1 MNIRIEDEIALV
13 VKVANL
19 DEKQSLISM
28 HLSEI
33 ETEAEKT
40 LELLSVARS
49 HAFHNDTDATQ
60 ETLAELV
67 ISLEHLSHHVNHA
80 LPELQRRLE
89 IDIEQPTQPKT
100 LRERPASVYTTKTK
114 RGGRNGKK
122 KTDSYASKF
131 RRAR

>member
-1 MNIRIEDEIALV
+1 MNIQIENELALV
-13 VKVANL
+13 IKVAEI

-33 ETEAEKT
+33 ETEAEKM
-40 LELLSVARS
+40 LELLTVARS
-49 HAFHNDTDATQ
+49 HAFHNNTEATQ

-67 ISLEHLSHHVNHA
+67 ISLEHLSHHVNHV
-80 LPELQRRLE
+80 LPELQRRLDLDVLE
-89 IDIEQPTQPKT
+89 PAAPKV
-100 LRERPASVYTTKTK
+100 LRERPASTYTTKTK

-122 KTDSYASKF
+122 KTGVHTTI

>member
-1 MNIRIEDEIALV
+1 MNIQIENELALV
-13 VKVANL
+13 IKVAEI

-33 ETEAEKT
+33 ETEAEKM
-40 LELLSVARS
+40 LELLTVARS
-49 HAFHNDTDATQ
+49 HAFRNDTEATQ

-80 LPELQRRLE
+80 LPELQHCLE
-89 IDIEQPTQPKT
+89 LDIVEPTAPKT
-100 LRERPASVYTTKTK
+100 LRERPSSTYTTKTK

-122 KTDSYASKF
+122 NTGFRAPI